1 MSAWCTQGYI
11 CTLKSQYVFS
21 SLVLLQKKCF
31 RNEPRGSVLFL
42 PDLSYRIWSLCQWF
56 LRVLCSLAFGRV
68 LTGSIYLV
76 TSKQNWTQLT
86 KDICVASGVVAKSY
100 KLQFPGMNLVPWMS
114 FSPVSLSQVWGQLLV
129 AFSCLSSSFLSSEVI
144 LTFILKLTSIPFP
157 LDRWMAHFPPGE
169 REKEVQ

>member
-1 MSAWCTQGYI
+1 M
-11 CTLKSQYVFS
+11 
-21 SLVLLQKKCF
+21 
-31 RNEPRGSVLFL
+31 
-42 PDLSYRIWSLCQWF
+42 
-56 LRVLCSLAFGRV
+56 
-68 LTGSIYLV
+68 
-76 TSKQNWTQLT
+76 
-86 KDICVASGVVAKSY
+86 ASGVVAKSY
-100 KLQFPGMNLVPWMS
+100 ELQFPGMNLVPWMP